1 MGKKVDNLYAQ
12 YLLVERAFEV
22 LNILKEKTDETKTL
36 TQAEILKM
44 ITTTRNARTL
54 SSTIE
59 KMLKDRKSV
68 V

>member
-44 ITTTRNARTL
+44 ITTTKNARTL
-54 SSTIE
+54 
-59 KMLKDRKSV
+59 
-68 V
+68 